1 MTKPV
6 LALLAALALTAAG
19 GDPAAAAT
27 PESPA
32 LHAQVER
39 DVDPDK
45 KEEDK
50 KLRGSVCKML
60 HSLGVP
66 DAALDAVCGVRKRPP
81 PIKK

>member
-32 LHAQVER
+32 LHAQVET

-45 KEEDK
+45 KKDK
-50 KLRGSVCKML
+50 KLRRSVCKML